1 MLQEKPISL
10 LIDVQKKLREKGPG
24 YAEYRKLR
32 DEAQELTIARRNIE
46 SLYEAEQKETK
57 EHQKEKQH

>member
-10 LIDVQKKLREKGPG
+10 LIDVQK
-24 YAEYRKLR
+24 KLR

-46 SLYEAEQKETK
+46 SLYEALYQSSGTLG
-57 EHQKEKQH
+57 